1 MKLYRSSIF
10 QELSDAF
17 HNDSLAPSLLF
28 QGPKY
33 SGRLSLALD
42 LANEMGIKDI
52 IFFPSRALGLE
63 LDAAYNMLNE
73 KYSKRM
79 LSFFISRVRRFIMN
93 DHPSLQ
99 K

>member
-52 IFFPSRALGLE
+52 KEFALKIM
-63 LDAAYNMLNE
+63 D
-73 KYSKRM
+73 KYSKETKDIKM
-79 LSFFISRVRRFIMN
+79 ATYKVRGVN
-93 DHPSLQ
+93 E
-99 K
+99 